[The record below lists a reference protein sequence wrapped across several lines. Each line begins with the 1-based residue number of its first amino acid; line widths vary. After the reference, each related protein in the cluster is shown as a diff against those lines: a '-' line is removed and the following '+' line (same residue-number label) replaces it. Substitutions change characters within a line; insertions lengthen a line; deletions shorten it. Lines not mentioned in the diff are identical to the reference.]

1 MQVLPQVGEVS
12 GDRPRAAQRATRDLL
27 FQAMASKL
35 AAKRVAG
42 SMLAASP
49 KRTAAGPILT
59 IATAASASAAPL
71 LSLGSA
77 DLVEAVFVR
86 RPSARN
92 KSPYVADIR
101 LSDGREAIAHCPS
114 MDMGGKLKLGVK
126 VLVRTAVDK
135 AGKPVGSEAMGKF
148 GTPKCEFIMLLLRC
162 EEPENM
168 LSGGCWVGAHPS
180 LGEQIADSLLRSGRL
195 NEELGGT
202 ITQVQRE
209 VTAVAGTDMRCDFL
223 LTLEDNSRI
232 VLEVKTVVDTDYN
245 PNYNPALQAPS
256 TDLMASV
263 EASSPSTTPKGK
275 KAKADQACV
284 FLGRPERT
292 GGRYSRSAIFPWG
305 RSAQIGPEGEKVV
318 SARAIKHVRELM
330 AIVKGERVEAD
341 GGKLAAAVLFIVV
354 RSDAERF
361 RPNAEACPS
370 FARYIREAHDAGVL
384 VLSHRVRW
392 GDAGAELGQA
402 FHDGAI
408 PFDLD

>member
-1 MQVLPQVGEVS
+1 MQVLPQDGEVS

-168 LSGGCWVGAHPS
+168 FSGGCWVGAHPS

-232 VLEVKTVVDTDYN
+232 VLEVKTVVDTD
-245 PNYNPALQAPS
+245 YNPALQAPS

-318 SARAIKHVRELM
+318 SARAIKHVREFM

>member
-1 MQVLPQVGEVS
+1 MQVLPQDGEVS

-27 FQAMASKL
+27 FQAMASKR

-245 PNYNPALQAPS
+245 PALQAPS

-263 EASSPSTTPKGK
+263 EASSPSTTPKGKSYYK

>member
-1 MQVLPQVGEVS
+1 
-12 GDRPRAAQRATRDLL
+12 
-27 FQAMASKL
+27 
-35 AAKRVAG
+35 
-42 SMLAASP
+42 
-49 KRTAAGPILT
+49 
-59 IATAASASAAPL
+59 
-71 LSLGSA
+71 
-77 DLVEAVFVR
+77 
-86 RPSARN
+86 
-92 KSPYVADIR
+92 
-101 LSDGREAIAHCPS
+101 
-114 MDMGGKLKLGVK
+114 
-126 VLVRTAVDK
+126 
-135 AGKPVGSEAMGKF
+135 
-148 GTPKCEFIMLLLRC
+148 
-162 EEPENM
+162 
-168 LSGGCWVGAHPS
+168 
-180 LGEQIADSLLRSGRL
+180 
-195 NEELGGT
+195 
-202 ITQVQRE
+202 
-209 VTAVAGTDMRCDFL
+209 
-223 LTLEDNSRI
+223 
-232 VLEVKTVVDTDYN
+232 
-245 PNYNPALQAPS
+245 
-256 TDLMASV
+256 MASV